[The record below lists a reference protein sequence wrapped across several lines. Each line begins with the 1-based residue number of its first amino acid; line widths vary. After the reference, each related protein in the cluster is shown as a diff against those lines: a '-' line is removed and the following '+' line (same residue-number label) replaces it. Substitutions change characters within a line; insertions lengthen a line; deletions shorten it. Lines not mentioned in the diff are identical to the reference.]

1 VKIDWNLLKP
11 GVIDWKLWKPRLLYG
26 GFFALAFLVAL
37 RQTFPTEAVKE
48 RLILEAAA
56 KGWQL
61 DADSV
66 APAGLVGISAR
77 NVRLED
83 HTGSKL
89 SADAVSLSLRPLA
102 LLAGRR
108 SISFDAR
115 LWDGR
120 IRGDAD
126 LSGAERRIEARVE
139 NVELARATP
148 LRRASGIEMVG
159 TVNGTADLVLPED
172 PQGKPRGRMEL
183 TVKEAGVNGGQL
195 PIPALG
201 GGLSLPKLSLGEVAA
216 ELALEDGKGT
226 FKKLEAKGGDA
237 ELSTEGL
244 YFVWQ
249 PRLEYAPI
257 FGKARVK
264 VADAFWT
271 RSGTAGF
278 KSMVEMTLA
287 SAKASDGA
295 YRFQVYGSLL
305 HPQMRPG
312 Q

>member
-1 VKIDWNLLKP
+1 VKIDWN
-11 GVIDWKLWKPRLLYG
+11 VWKPRLLYG
-26 GFFALAFLVAL
+26 GFFALSFLVAL

-61 DADSV
+61 DADDL

-89 SADAVSLSLRPLA
+89 SADSVSLSLRPFA
-102 LLAGRR
+102 LLVGRR

-120 IRGDAD
+120 IRGVAD
-126 LSGAERRIEARVE
+126 LSGAERRIEARVQD
-139 NVELARATP
+139 VELAQAAP
-148 LRRASGIEMVG
+148 LRKASGIEMVG
-159 TVNGTADLVLPED
+159 VVSGTADLVIPDD
-172 PQGKPRGRMEL
+172 PQGKPRGTMEL

-201 GGLSLPKLSLGEVAA
+201 GGLSLPKLSLGQVAA
-216 ELALEDGKGT
+216 ELAFEDGKAN
-226 FKKLEAKGGDA
+226 FKRLEAKGGDA

-249 PRLEYAPI
+249 PRLEYAPL
-257 FGKARVK
+257 FGKAKVK
-264 VADAFWT
+264 VADAFWNK
-271 RSGTAGF
+271 SGTAGF
-278 KSMVEMTLA
+278 KSMAEMALA
-287 SAKASDGA
+287 SAKAPDGA
-295 YRFQVYGSLL
+295 YRFQVYGSLA
-305 HPQMRPG
+305 HPQIRPG